1 MWIDD
6 APVRV
11 CAIIAL
17 SSNFD
22 CCSGDATVV
31 AAFAAFFDFAFFPAG
46 AASGMVLLPF
56 RSSPRARFAPT
67 PLRSARSSSELD
79 HSVSGWCSER
89 RSTRPGPTA
98 IFPCSC

>member
-11 CAIIAL
+11 CEIITL

-22 CCSGDATVV
+22 CCSGVV

-46 AASGMVLLPF
+46 AASGRAPLFSGPAP
-56 RSSPRARFAPT
+56 RSRFVPAA
-67 PLRSARSSSELD
+67 LRSTRSSSELD
-79 HSVSGWCSER
+79 PSVSFE
-89 RSTRPGPTA
+89 
-98 IFPCSC
+98 F